1 MIKTENLTKTFSSGT
16 KAVDNLNIN
25 VEDGEIFGFLGPNGA
40 GKSTTIKILTTLSR
54 PTSGNAWVGG
64 YNVQTEP
71 VKVRCAIG
79 YVAQETGVDYFL
91 SGRENLVLQGRM
103 YRMDGKTINRRVDE
117 LLELFS
123 IKDCADQL
131 VSTYSGGMRRKLDI
145 ATALI
150 HNPRLI
156 FLDEP
161 TLGLDPHSRSQ
172 LWNYIRM
179 LNGDLKVTIFL
190 TTHYLDEADKLSHRI
205 GILHKGSIKIIDTP
219 DKLKD
224 SIRGDS
230 VNLEL
235 KGSAKNKAI
244 SILKANSKVKE
255 ILLEN
260 EHVRV
265 YVNNGSEA
273 VQWMMK
279 LLNENGIDVSS
290 LSISRPS
297 LDDVYL
303 KYSGASFKEGDSEE
317 GGEPWWAK
325 WQKGGWGKNWK
336 GGGDWKQEEGQ
347 EESQQEWVAGETTG
361 GADSDNGDW
370 GKWSP
375 EEMKEWLSQKKNG
388 ESEIETSMS
397 SELTKDDEQPVRHP
411 ELVSGSD
418 MVQGQEIPKQVRDD
432 SGDEVSTMKEAESG
446 NGEWGKWSPEEMK
459 AWWSQN
465 SKKENESSTE
475 GNGKNGEWE
484 MENDDKVTA
493 DNDEIIEA
501 KEDKEEENSEEPWKK
516 WQNTPGAAEWWAKNG
531 KKEG

>member
-16 KAVDNLNIN
+16 KAVDNLNIT
-25 VEDGEIFGFLGPNGA
+25 VDDGEIFGFLGPNGA

-54 PTSGNAWVGG
+54 PTSGQAWVGG
-64 YNVQTEP
+64 YNVLTEP
-71 VKVRCAIG
+71 VKVRCSIG
-79 YVAQETGVDYFL
+79 YVAQETGIDYFL

-103 YRMDGKTINRRVDE
+103 YRMDGKAINRRMDE
-117 LLELFS
+117 LLELFGL
-123 IKDCADQL
+123 KDCADQL
-131 VSTYSGGMRRKLDI
+131 VSEYSGGMRRKLDI

-150 HNPRLI
+150 HNPRLV

-179 LNGDLKVTIFL
+179 LNRELKVTIFL
-190 TTHYLDEADKLSHRI
+190 TTHYLDEADRLSNRI
-205 GILHKGSIKIIDTP
+205 GILHKGSIKIVDTP
-219 DKLKD
+219 DRLKD

-235 KGSAKNKAI
+235 KGSAREKAI
-244 SILKANSKVKE
+244 SILKGNGRVKE

-279 LLNENGIDVSS
+279 LLNENGIDVTS

-303 KYSGASFKEGDSEE
+303 KYSGASFKGGESEE

-336 GGGDWKQEEGQ
+336 GSGDWSQGEGQ
-347 EESQQEWVAGETTG
+347 EDGQTEWVEGNAGV
-361 GADSDNGDW
+361 N
-370 GKWSP
+370 
-375 EEMKEWLSQKKNG
+375 
-388 ESEIETSMS
+388 
-397 SELTKDDEQPVRHP
+397 QP
-411 ELVSGSD
+411 
-418 MVQGQEIPKQVRDD
+418 
-432 SGDEVSTMKEAESG
+432 AESG
-446 NGEWGKWSPEEMK
+446 NGGWGKWTPEEMQQ
-459 AWWSQN
+459 WWSKN
-465 SKKENESSTE
+465 L
-475 GNGKNGEWE
+475 KNGGESAAGDEQSVTSRPEPESGAQNGGWK
-484 MENDDKVTA
+484 MEQEDAQGVTA
-493 DNDEIIEA
+493 GKDTEADEKA
-501 KEDKEEENSEEPWKK
+501 EENSEEPWKK
-516 WQNTPGAAEWWAKNG
+516 WMNAPGAAEWMAKWG

>member
-16 KAVDNLNIN
+16 KAVDNLNIT

-54 PTSGNAWVGG
+54 PTSGQAWVGG
-64 YNVQTEP
+64 HNVQTEP
-71 VKVRCAIG
+71 VKVRSSIG

-103 YRMDGKTINRRVDE
+103 YRMDGKAINRRVDE

-179 LNGDLKVTIFL
+179 LNRDLKVTIFL
-190 TTHYLDEADKLSHRI
+190 TTHYLDEADKLSNRI
-205 GILHKGSIKIIDTP
+205 GILHKGSIKIVDTP

-235 KGSAKNKAI
+235 KGAAKDKAI
-244 SILKANSKVKE
+244 SILKGESRVKE

-303 KYSGASFKEGDSEE
+303 KYSGASFKEGDSAE

-325 WQKGGWGKNWK
+325 WQKAGWGKNWK
-336 GGGDWKQEEGQ
+336 GGEESGQ
-347 EESQQEWVAGETTG
+347 ESQEGGQQEWGKEWGGGDVSSDKAVESGNSGE
-361 GADSDNGDW
+361 

-375 EEMKEWLSQKKNG
+375 EEMKEWWSQQNKAT
-388 ESEIETSMS
+388 ESKTETSMS
-397 SELTKDDEQPVRHP
+397 LGLTKDDEKPACHP
-411 ELVSGSD
+411 ELVSGTQ
-418 MVQGQEIPKQVRDD
+418 MMQGQEIPKQVRDD
-432 SGDEVSTMKEAESG
+432 G
-446 NGEWGKWSPEEMK
+446 
-459 AWWSQN
+459 
-465 SKKENESSTE
+465 
-475 GNGKNGEWE
+475 
-484 MENDDKVTA
+484 
-493 DNDEIIEA
+493 
-501 KEDKEEENSEEPWKK
+501 
-516 WQNTPGAAEWWAKNG
+516 
-531 KKEG
+531 

>member
-1 MIKTENLTKTFSSGT
+1 MIKTENLTKIFSSGT
-16 KAVDNLNIN
+16 KAVDNLNIT

-54 PTSGNAWVGG
+54 PTSGQAWVGG
-64 YNVQTEP
+64 HNVLTEP
-71 VKVRCAIG
+71 VKVRCSIG
-79 YVAQETGVDYFL
+79 YVAQETGIDYFL
-91 SGRENLVLQGRM
+91 TGRENLVLQGRM
-103 YRMDGKTINRRVDE
+103 YRMDGKTISRRIDE

-123 IKDCADQL
+123 IKECADQL

-150 HNPRLI
+150 HNPSLV

-179 LNGDLKVTIFL
+179 LNRELKVTIFL
-190 TTHYLDEADKLSHRI
+190 TTHYLDEADKLSNRI
-205 GILHKGSIKIIDTP
+205 GILHKGSIKIVDTP

-235 KGSAKNKAI
+235 KGNAKSKAI
-244 SILKANSKVKE
+244 SILKGNSKVKE

-279 LLNENGIDVSS
+279 LLNENGIDISS

-336 GGGDWKQEEGQ
+336 GGGDWDQQEVQEGQ
-347 EESQQEWVAGETTG
+347 EGSQQEWG
-361 GADSDNGDW
+361 
-370 GKWSP
+370 
-375 EEMKEWLSQKKNG
+375 KEWDGSASGGHKEG
-388 ESEIETSMS
+388 ESGNEN
-397 SELTKDDEQPVRHP
+397 
-411 ELVSGSD
+411 
-418 MVQGQEIPKQVRDD
+418 
-432 SGDEVSTMKEAESG
+432 G

-459 AWWSQN
+459 EWWSRQAKADN
-465 SKKENESSTE
+465 DTPTENDW
-475 GNGKNGEWE
+475 GKGEWE
-484 MENDDKVTA
+484 MDKDDKVTSSE
-493 DNDEIIEA
+493 NDEVKD
-501 KEDKEEENSEEPWKK
+501 KENKEEESSEEPWKK
-516 WQNTPGAAEWWAKNG
+516 WMNTPGAAEWWAKQG

>member
-1 MIKTENLTKTFSSGT
+1 MIKTDSLTKTYSSGT
-16 KAVDNLNIN
+16 KALDNLTIH
-25 VEDGEIFGFLGPNGA
+25 VKEGEVFGFLGPNGA
-40 GKSTTIKILTTLSR
+40 GKSTAIKILTTLSI
-54 PTSGNAWVGG
+54 PTSGSAWVSG
-64 YNVQTEP
+64 YSVLTDA
-71 VKVRCAIG
+71 VKVRHSIG

-103 YRMDGKTINRRVDE
+103 YRMDKKDIYHRVEE
-117 LLELFS
+117 LLGLFDLKGS
-123 IKDCADQL
+123 ADEL

-150 HNPRLI
+150 HNPRVL

-161 TLGLDPHSRSQ
+161 TLGLDPHSRSS

-179 LNGDLKVTIFL
+179 LNKDLKVTIFL
-190 TTHYLDEADKLSHRI
+190 TTHYLDEVDKLSHRI

-235 KGSAKNKAI
+235 KGSAKDKAI
-244 SILKANSKVKE
+244 SILKGDDRVKE

-273 VQWMMK
+273 IQWMMK
-279 LLNENGIDVSS
+279 LLNQNGIDVSS

-303 KYSGASFKEGDSEE
+303 KYSAASFKEGDSAE

-336 GGGDWKQEEGQ
+336 GGE
-347 EESQQEWVAGETTG
+347 
-361 GADSDNGDW
+361 DSNDKNEAVGW
-370 GKWSP
+370 GHTW
-375 EEMKEWLSQKKNG
+375 
-388 ESEIETSMS
+388 
-397 SELTKDDEQPVRHP
+397 TK
-411 ELVSGSD
+411 
-418 MVQGQEIPKQVRDD
+418 
-432 SGDEVSTMKEAESG
+432 
-446 NGEWGKWSPEEMK
+446 
-459 AWWSQN
+459 
-465 SKKENESSTE
+465 
-475 GNGKNGEWE
+475 GEWE
-484 MENDDKVTA
+484 MEQDDKQEVTA
-493 DNDEIIEA
+493 DKD
-501 KEDKEEENSEEPWKK
+501 KEDIKDKENKEEENTEEPWKK
-516 WQNTPGAAEWWAKNG
+516 WQGTPEAAEWWSKQG

>member
-54 PTSGNAWVGG
+54 PTSGQAWVGG
-64 YNVQTEP
+64 HNVLTEP
-71 VKVRCAIG
+71 VKVRCSIG
-79 YVAQETGVDYFL
+79 YVAQETGIDYFL
-91 SGRENLVLQGRM
+91 TGRENLVLQGRL
-103 YRMDGKTINRRVDE
+103 YRMDGKAINRRVDE

-123 IKDCADQL
+123 IKDNADQL

-179 LNGDLKVTIFL
+179 LNSELKVTIFL
-190 TTHYLDEADKLSHRI
+190 TTHYLDEADKLSNRI

-235 KGSAKNKAI
+235 KGSAKDKAI
-244 SILKANSKVKE
+244 SILKGDSKVKE

-260 EHVRV
+260 DHVRV

-273 VQWMMK
+273 IQWLMK
-279 LLNENGIDVSS
+279 LLNQNGIDVSS

-303 KYSGASFKEGDSEE
+303 KYSGASFKEGDSAE

-336 GGGDWKQEEGQ
+336 GGEDSGQDSQEGGQ
-347 EESQQEWVAGETTG
+347 EEWGNSDKQSEGSEDKGDKGQE
-361 GADSDNGDW
+361 SGDKGW
-370 GKWSP
+370 GNWSP
-375 EEMKEWLSQKKNG
+375 EEM
-388 ESEIETSMS
+388 
-397 SELTKDDEQPVRHP
+397 R
-411 ELVSGSD
+411 
-418 MVQGQEIPKQVRDD
+418 
-432 SGDEVSTMKEAESG
+432 
-446 NGEWGKWSPEEMK
+446 
-459 AWWSQN
+459 AWWSQDKN
-465 SKKENESSTE
+465 KENETPPPPTE
-475 GNGKNGEWE
+475 KDWTKGEWE
-484 MENDDKVTA
+484 MEQDDKQEVTA
-493 DNDEIIEA
+493 DKD
-501 KEDKEEENSEEPWKK
+501 KEDIKDKENKEEENTEEPWKK
-516 WQNTPGAAEWWAKNG
+516 WQGTPEAAEWWSKQG

>member
-54 PTSGNAWVGG
+54 PTSGQAWVGG
-64 YNVQTEP
+64 HNVLTEP
-71 VKVRCAIG
+71 VKVRCSIG
-79 YVAQETGVDYFL
+79 YVAQETGIDYFL
-91 SGRENLVLQGRM
+91 TGRENLVLQGRL
-103 YRMDGKTINRRVDE
+103 YRMDGKAINRRVDE

-123 IKDCADQL
+123 IKDNADQL

-179 LNGDLKVTIFL
+179 LNSELKVTIFL
-190 TTHYLDEADKLSHRI
+190 TTHYLDEADKLSNRI

-235 KGSAKNKAI
+235 KGSAKDKAI
-244 SILKANSKVKE
+244 SILKGDSKVKE

-260 EHVRV
+260 DHVRV

-273 VQWMMK
+273 IQWLMK
-279 LLNENGIDVSS
+279 LLNQNGIDVSS

-303 KYSGASFKEGDSEE
+303 KYSGASFKEGDSAE

-336 GGGDWKQEEGQ
+336 GGE
-347 EESQQEWVAGETTG
+347 
-361 GADSDNGDW
+361 DSND
-370 GKWSP
+370 
-375 EEMKEWLSQKKNG
+375 KNEAVG
-388 ESEIETSMS
+388 WDQNW
-397 SELTKDDEQPVRHP
+397 TK
-411 ELVSGSD
+411 
-418 MVQGQEIPKQVRDD
+418 
-432 SGDEVSTMKEAESG
+432 
-446 NGEWGKWSPEEMK
+446 
-459 AWWSQN
+459 
-465 SKKENESSTE
+465 
-475 GNGKNGEWE
+475 GEWE
-484 MENDDKVTA
+484 MEQDDKQEVTA
-493 DNDEIIEA
+493 DKD
-501 KEDKEEENSEEPWKK
+501 KEDIKDKENKEEENTEEPWKK
-516 WQNTPGAAEWWAKNG
+516 WQGTPEAAEWWSKQG

>member
-54 PTSGNAWVGG
+54 PTSGQAWVGG
-64 YNVQTEP
+64 HNVLTEP
-71 VKVRCAIG
+71 VKVRCSIG
-79 YVAQETGVDYFL
+79 YVAQETGIDYFL
-91 SGRENLVLQGRM
+91 TGRENLVLQGRL
-103 YRMDGKTINRRVDE
+103 YRMDGKAINRRVDE

-123 IKDCADQL
+123 IKDSADQL

-150 HNPRLI
+150 HNPQLI

-179 LNGDLKVTIFL
+179 LNSDLKVTIFL
-190 TTHYLDEADKLSHRI
+190 TTHYLDEADKLSNRI

-235 KGSAKNKAI
+235 KGSAKDKAI
-244 SILKANSKVKE
+244 SILKGDSKVKE

-260 EHVRV
+260 DHVRV

-273 VQWMMK
+273 IQWLMK
-279 LLNENGIDVSS
+279 LLNQNGIDVSS

-303 KYSGASFKEGDSEE
+303 KYSGASFKEGDSAE

-336 GGGDWKQEEGQ
+336 GGEESGQ
-347 EESQQEWVAGETTG
+347 ESQEGGQQEWG
-361 GADSDNGDW
+361 
-370 GKWSP
+370 
-375 EEMKEWLSQKKNG
+375 KEWG
-388 ESEIETSMS
+388 AGDVS
-397 SELTKDDEQPVRHP
+397 SN
-411 ELVSGSD
+411 
-418 MVQGQEIPKQVRDD
+418 
-432 SGDEVSTMKEAESG
+432 KEAESEK
-446 NGEWGKWSPEEMK
+446 GEWGKWSPEEMK

-493 DNDEIIEA
+493 DNDENIEA
-501 KEDKEEENSEEPWKK
+501 KENKEEENSEEPWKK

>member
-16 KAVDNLNIN
+16 KAVDNLNIT

-54 PTSGNAWVGG
+54 PTSGQAWVGG
-64 YNVQTEP
+64 HNVLTEP
-71 VKVRCAIG
+71 VKVRCSIG
-79 YVAQETGVDYFL
+79 YVAQETGIDYFL
-91 SGRENLVLQGRM
+91 TGRENLVLQGRM
-103 YRMDGKTINRRVDE
+103 YRMDGKTISRRIDE

-123 IKDCADQL
+123 IKECADQL

-150 HNPRLI
+150 HNPRLV

-179 LNGDLKVTIFL
+179 LNRELKVTIFL
-190 TTHYLDEADKLSHRI
+190 TTHYLDEADKLSNRI
-205 GILHKGSIKIIDTP
+205 GILHKGSIKIVDTP

-235 KGSAKNKAI
+235 KGNAKNKAI
-244 SILKANSKVKE
+244 SILKGNSKVKE

-279 LLNENGIDVSS
+279 LLNENGIDISS

-336 GGGDWKQEEGQ
+336 GGGDWDQQEGQ
-347 EESQQEWVAGETTG
+347 EGQEGSQQEWG
-361 GADSDNGDW
+361 
-370 GKWSP
+370 
-375 EEMKEWLSQKKNG
+375 KEWEGSASGGHKEG
-388 ESEIETSMS
+388 ES
-397 SELTKDDEQPVRHP
+397 
-411 ELVSGSD
+411 GN
-418 MVQGQEIPKQVRDD
+418 
-432 SGDEVSTMKEAESG
+432 G

-459 AWWSQN
+459 EWWSRQAKADN
-465 SKKENESSTE
+465 GTPTENDWE
-475 GNGKNGEWE
+475 KGEWE
-484 MENDDKVTA
+484 MDKDDKVTSSE
-493 DNDEIIEA
+493 NDELRD
-501 KEDKEEENSEEPWKK
+501 KENKEEESSEEPWKK
-516 WQNTPGAAEWWAKNG
+516 WMNAPGAAEWMAKWG

>member
-16 KAVDNLNIN
+16 KAVDNLSIN

-54 PTSGNAWVGG
+54 PTSGKAWVGG

-244 SILKANSKVKE
+244 SILKGNSKVKE

-347 EESQQEWVAGETTG
+347 EGGAGETG

-375 EEMKEWLSQKKNG
+375 EEMKEWLSQNKTVEN
-388 ESEIETSMS
+388 ET
-397 SELTKDDEQPVRHP
+397 DDKG
-411 ELVSGSD
+411 GSA
-418 MVQGQEIPKQVRDD
+418 
-432 SGDEVSTMKEAESG
+432 VSTNKEVESG

-465 SKKENESSTE
+465 QKKEEEPATE
-475 GNGKNGEWE
+475 NNGECK
-484 MENDDKVTA
+484 MEKDDKVA
-493 DNDEIIEA
+493 AENDENVKDIE
-501 KEDKEEENSEEPWKK
+501 KKEEENSEEPWKK
-516 WQNTPGAAEWWAKNG
+516 WQGTPEAAEWWAKSG

>member
-16 KAVDNLNIN
+16 KAVDNLSIN

-54 PTSGNAWVGG
+54 PTDGQAWVGG
-64 YNVQTEP
+64 YNVLTEP
-71 VKVRCAIG
+71 EKVRASIG
-79 YVAQETGVDYFL
+79 YVAQETGIDYFL
-91 SGRENLVLQGRM
+91 TGRENLVLQGRM
-103 YRMDGKTINRRVDE
+103 YRMDGKSINRRVDE
-117 LLELFS
+117 LLELFN
-123 IKDCADQL
+123 IKDCSDQL

-150 HNPRLI
+150 HNPSLI

-172 LWNYIRM
+172 LWNYIRI
-179 LNGDLKVTIFL
+179 LNRDFKVTIFL
-190 TTHYLDEADKLSHRI
+190 TTHYLDEADKLSNRI

-224 SIRGDS
+224 SIMGDS

-235 KGSAKNKAI
+235 KGSAKDKAI
-244 SILKANSKVKE
+244 SILKGDSRVKE

-273 VQWMMK
+273 IQWMIK
-279 LLNENGIDVSS
+279 LLNQNGIDVSS

-303 KYSGASFKEGDSEE
+303 KYSGASFKEGDSAE

-325 WQKGGWGKNWK
+325 WQKAGWGKNWK
-336 GGGDWKQEEGQ
+336 GGEGSDQDSQEG
-347 EESQQEWVAGETTG
+347 SQQEWAGG
-361 GADSDNGDW
+361 GANSDKTAESGNGDY

-375 EEMKEWLSQKKNG
+375 EEMNEWWSQNNNKANETAANQEADSIFIVG
-388 ESEIETSMS
+388 SEE
-397 SELTKDDEQPVRHP
+397 V
-411 ELVSGSD
+411 GSN
-418 MVQGQEIPKQVRDD
+418 
-432 SGDEVSTMKEAESG
+432 KEAETE
-446 NGEWGKWSPEEMK
+446 NGEWGKWSPEEMNE
-459 AWWSQN
+459 WWSQN
-465 SKKENESSTE
+465 KGKENETPVESELAGTGEVSST
-475 GNGKNGEWE
+475 KKDLKKGEWK
-484 MENDDKVTA
+484 MEQDDKQEVKA
-493 DNDEIIEA
+493 DKDNEDI
-501 KEDKEEENSEEPWKK
+501 KDKENKEEDNSDAPWKK
-516 WQNTPGAAEWWAKNG
+516 WQGTPEAAEWWSKQG